1 MASFVTTLSKYCIKK
16 PGKLL
21 HIGAN
26 CGQEAKEYDTLGL
39 KAWHIEAI
47 PEVFSKLSE
56 NIAHLE
62 SQHAVCACLSSKEG
76 EKIEFNIANN
86 HGLSSSILPLG
97 RHEYSYPTIQYV
109 DTVSLTTETVDSLI
123 RDGKIPFDIDFILI
137 DAQGAEQMILEGA
150 KQLLSTGKIAGLLIE
165 TAVEALYEGGSTYLE
180 VGAFLKQFDL
190 HLCHAS
196 FNNAGWTDALYAK
209 PYWLTAISEIKVSG
223 ENIAPRAKLMQ
234 SSTYGS
240 YPALTT
246 FTGIRTGGFAFHTNL
261 EYGPWIKLEFNSRQS
276 FHEILVFNR
285 IDAAQER
292 SANLDV
298 LISPDNLTWDLIH
311 ENTET
316 FGGIDGMP
324 LRISRRGLSA
334 QYILF
339 RLRDENYLHLDSIEV
354 YA

>member
-1 MASFVTTLSKYCIKK
+1 MASFITTLSKYGIRK

-26 CGQEAKEYDTLGL
+26 YGQEAKEYATLDVT
-39 KAWHIEAI
+39 AWHIEAI

-62 SQHAVCACLSSKEG
+62 SQHAVCACLSSIEG
-76 EKIEFNIANN
+76 QKIEFNIASN
-86 HGLSSSILPLG
+86 HGQSSSILPLG
-97 RHEYSYPTIQYV
+97 RHEYSYPFVQYI
-109 DTVSLTTETVDSLI
+109 DTVGLTTETVDGLI

-137 DAQGAEQMILEGA
+137 DAQGAELMILEGA

-180 VGAFLKQFDL
+180 IGAFLKEFDL
-190 HLCHAS
+190 HLCYAS
-196 FNNAGWTDALYAK
+196 FNSAGWTDALYAK
-209 PYWLTAISEIKVSG
+209 PYWRAVTPEIKISG
-223 ENIAPRAKLMQ
+223 ENIAPHAEMTQ

-240 YPALTT
+240 YPALTA
-246 FTGIRTGGFAFHTNL
+246 FTGIRTGGFSFHTNL
-261 EYGPWIKLEFNSRQS
+261 EHGPWIKLGFNSTQS

-285 IDAAQER
+285 IDACQER

-324 LRISRRGLSA
+324 LRISCKGLRA

-339 RLRDENYLHLDSIEV
+339 RLRDKNYLHLDSVEI
-354 YA
+354 YS